1 MREVLTLLAF
11 SVMLSI
17 YVYFSEMEIV
27 MSKNKRVI
35 YIAAAVVLILI
46 GLRMDREPAEDI
58 TDSEGIVSGLAEAR
72 GTEATEKAA
81 IVESVEDYVEYY
93 FRNEDLLEQ
102 HYKKH
107 GMEMGFESME
117 AYEEAAGAVVYHP
130 DVLVKTEKEDG
141 DHVYY
146 IEESNEFVVISQDG
160 YIRTYFNPSDGIE
173 YFNRQ

>member
-1 MREVLTLLAF
+1 
-11 SVMLSI
+11 
-17 YVYFSEMEIV
+17 

-35 YIAAAVVLILI
+35 YIIAAVVLILI
-46 GLRMDREPAEDI
+46 GLRMDREFVENVS
-58 TDSEGIVSGLAEAR
+58 TESTVVSEQDNMVADNSEQME
-72 GTEATEKAA
+72 T
-81 IVESVEDYVEYY
+81 SSEDYVEYY

-141 DHVYY
+141 DYVYY

-160 YIRTYFNPSDGIE
+160 YIRTYFNPSDGID